1 MTSETFDALTRETGI
16 HQDRRTS
23 LKALG
28 AAALLAAVAGPLSA
42 QAKQSPG
49 KKAKKKCKK
58 QVGQCVSAFNAVCE
72 AQDQGVEVCLALVQ
86 QVLAPCCQSLRN
98 CGAGEFVTCV
108 FSQTQQP

>member
-16 HQDRRTS
+16 HEDRRTS
-23 LKALG
+23 LKTLG
-28 AAALLAAVAGPLSA
+28 AAALFAAVAGPLSA

-58 QVGQCVSAFNAVCE
+58 QVGQCVSAFTAICE
-72 AQDQGVEVCLALVQ
+72 ALDEEDQDVCFAQVQ
-86 QVLAPCCQSLRN
+86 QTLAPCCQSLGN

-108 FSQTQQP
+108 FSQNP